1 MIWTHV
7 SELAIDRLLAG
18 EVAPPDAAA
27 MRDHAVACTRC
38 RALLADAEATQRAF
52 AAAPPPLG
60 LPVPIRKPRWI
71 AAASAVAAAAVLVVA
86 WPRQE
91 APAVRTKG
99 TAIVG
104 FFVAHGDDVRRG
116 QLREAVM
123 PGDRIQLFTT
133 TTEPLWFAAIGDDAA
148 GVRSVYVAPRR
159 LPPGHE
165 QVLPLAITLDATL
178 GDEIVS
184 GVFCVDRFEPLAID
198 LRAPPP
204 GCIVDRFTL
213 AKVPR

>member
-18 EVAPPDAAA
+18 EVATADAAA
-27 MRDHAVACTRC
+27 MRDHAARCTRC

-52 AAAPPPLG
+52 VAAPPPLG
-60 LPVPIRKPRWI
+60 LPVPIRRQRWI
-71 AAASAVAAAAVLVVA
+71 APVSALAAAAVIVVA
-86 WPRQE
+86 WPRDD

-104 FFVAHGDDVRRG
+104 FFVAHGNEVRRG
-116 QLREAVM
+116 QLREPVV

-159 LPPGHE
+159 LAPGHE

-184 GVFCVDRFEPLAID
+184 GVFCAKPFEPLAID
-198 LRAPPP
+198 LRSPPP